1 MREPPPDTAPG
12 LAVWLAGFAA
22 IVIAAL
28 MAVGGAG

>member
-1 MREPPPDTAPG
+1 MRKPHSDAAPH

-28 MAVGGAG
+28 MAGAGVG